1 VSDSQPKF
9 RKGAVRAVHAY
20 LASRVGQTVY
30 VPEMTTELQF
40 TYRQIGNAITYL
52 KRDGR
57 VITTTIQAGTK
68 YRVEKLNGPPAPPVR
83 TASTASTSTD
93 GQLFEEIGRTKSG
106 DILVESENH
115 IIYRL
120 IEL

>member
-1 VSDSQPKF
+1 MSDSQPKF

-30 VPEMTTELQF
+30 VPEMTTKLQF

-52 KRDGR
+52 KRDGQ

-83 TASTASTSTD
+83 TASISTD
-93 GQLFEEIGRTKSG
+93 RQLFEEIGRTKSG
-106 DILVESENH
+106 DILVKSREPYHLSTH
-115 IIYRL
+115 RTVS
-120 IEL
+120 